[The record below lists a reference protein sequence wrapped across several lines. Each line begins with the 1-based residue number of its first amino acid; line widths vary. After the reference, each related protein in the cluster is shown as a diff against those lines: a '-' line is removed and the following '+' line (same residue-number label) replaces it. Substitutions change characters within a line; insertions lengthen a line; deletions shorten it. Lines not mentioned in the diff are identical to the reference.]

1 MKHRIFKKNVP
12 LRLIFTMEYNS
23 QRTKLMI
30 REYGRYIQNLA
41 RAAAEIKDDEER
53 NAAAGAIIELMS
65 QANPQFRNIEEY
77 RHKLWDH
84 LFIISDFKLEV
95 DSPYPKPG
103 RREIAVK
110 TSIPLPY
117 PKHQIKFRHYGR
129 NLETVIAKS
138 KGMDEEKRKG
148 MAPVAANYMK
158 LVYANWNKESI
169 SDDAIRE
176 DLEMMSEGRLQ
187 LPKDATIELTVS
199 TKQPSQNQGKKQF
212 NNKFKRNNRNFRDNK
227 FKRKKF

>member
-1 MKHRIFKKNVP
+1 
-12 LRLIFTMEYNS
+12 MEYNS

-30 REYGRYIQNLA
+30 REYGRYFQNLA
-41 RAAAEIKDDEER
+41 RKAAEIKDRDER
-53 NAAAGAIIELMS
+53 NAAANAIVELLS
-65 QANPQFRNIEEY
+65 QTNPQFKNIEEY

-84 LFIISDFKLEV
+84 LIMISDFKLDV
-95 DSPYPKPG
+95 DSPYPKPS
-103 RREIAVK
+103 RKEVVVK
-110 TSIPLPY
+110 TIEPLPY
-117 PKHQIKFRHYGR
+117 PKHNIKFRHYGR

-138 KGMDEEKRKG
+138 KSMDEEKRKG
-148 MAPVAANYMK
+148 MSPVVANYMK

-176 DLEMMSEGRLQ
+176 DMNMMSEGRLQ

-199 TKQPSQNQGKKQF
+199 TKQPSQNQNRKQF
-212 NNKFKRNNRNFRDNK
+212 NNKFQRKNRNFSNK

>member
-1 MKHRIFKKNVP
+1 
-12 LRLIFTMEYNS
+12 MEYNS

-30 REYGRYIQNLA
+30 PEYGRYIQNLA
-41 RAAAEIKDDEER
+41 RKAAEIKDRDER
-53 NAAAGAIIELMS
+53 NAAANAIVELLS
-65 QANPQFRNIEEY
+65 QTNPQFRNIEEY

-84 LFIISDFKLEV
+84 LIIISDFRLDV
-95 DSPYPKPG
+95 DSPYPNPG
-103 RREIAVK
+103 RKDVVVK
-110 TSIPLPY
+110 TSKPLPY
-117 PKHQIKFRHYGR
+117 PKHNIKFRHYGR

-138 KGMDEEKRKG
+138 TEMDEEKRKG
-148 MAPVAANYMK
+148 MSQVVANYMK

-176 DLEMMSEGRLQ
+176 DLSMMSDGRLQ

-199 TKQPSQNQGKKQF
+199 TKQPSQNQNRKQF
-212 NNKFKRNNRNFRDNK
+212 NNKFQRKNRNFNNK